1 MKRFLALLLTFS
13 FLLAPCGHRQVRAEA
28 VVDLSFADEVTGMND
43 PRLLPYLE
51 DTIYASLVADLN
63 SEEYFVENVQAVY
76 ISQEYLDEVAY
87 NSQANIF
94 FGYTLAELDA
104 QFDGAKYVFTLGDDG
119 STVVEPFVEYYDD
132 TYDRIL
138 RNVAVG
144 TGVILICVTVSVVS
158 AGVGAPAISMIFAA
172 SAKTGT
178 IMALS
183 GGGFGALSS
192 GMVAYI
198 QTGDT
203 GYAFKAAALGG
214 SESFKWGAIVGSVSG
229 GATKA
234 YALKGATT
242 NGLTMNQAALIQKES
257 GYPLDVIKQFR
268 NMEQYR
274 ICKDAG
280 LTVRMIN
287 GKAALVRP
295 IDLNFVDEFGRTNL
309 QRMQQGL
316 AALDPVTGQAYQLH
330 HVGQHADSTLAIL
343 SKAEH
348 MQGGNNTIWH
358 QLGNATEVHGAGNT
372 WDLQRQQFWQAFA
385 RLLTGG
391 M

>member
-1 MKRFLALLLTFS
+1 M
-13 FLLAPCGHRQVRAEA
+13 
-28 VVDLSFADEVTGMND
+28 
-43 PRLLPYLE
+43 Y
-51 DTIYASLVADLN
+51 SL
-63 SEEYFVENVQAVY
+63 QAV
-76 ISQEYLDEVAY
+76 
-87 NSQANIF
+87 
-94 FGYTLAELDA
+94 AELDA

-144 TGVILICVTVSVVS
+144 AGVILICVTVSVVS

-172 SAKTGT
+172 SAETGT

-203 GYAFKAAALGG
+203 SYAFKAAALGG

-229 GATKA
+229 GASKA

-242 NGLTMNQAALIQKES
+242 NGLTMNEAALIQQES

>member
-28 VVDLSFADEVTGMND
+28 VVDLSFADDITGMND

-63 SEEYFVENVQAVY
+63 SEEYFVENVQVVY

-178 IMALS
+178 IIALS
-183 GGGFGALSS
+183 GGGFGVLSS

-203 GYAFKAAALGG
+203 SYAFKAAALGG

-229 GATKA
+229 GASKA

-242 NGLTMNQAALIQKES
+242 GGLTMNEAARIQQES
-257 GYPLDVIKQFR
+257 GWPLEAIKALHSSQ
-268 NMEQYR
+268 EYAIYR
-274 ICKDAG
+274 SSGISP
-280 LTVRMIN
+280 VRLSSGKWIFPQQIDWSLVDEN
-287 GKAALVRP
+287 GYTNIQRVLDHGWAP
-295 IDLNFVDEFGRTNL
+295 ID
-309 QRMQQGL
+309 
-316 AALDPVTGQAYQLH
+316 ATGQSYELH
-330 HVGQHADSTLAIL
+330 HIGMMNDSPLAVLTYDQHHSAANYSIL
-343 SKAEH
+343 HYKEEGKTISPYEWSKQKRVAWKEILL
-348 MQGGNNTIWH
+348 MQ
-358 QLGNATEVHGAGNT
+358 
-372 WDLQRQQFWQAFA
+372 
-385 RLLTGG
+385 TGVR
-391 M
+391 